1 MEKFKFGYTLDE
13 LKGRYAS
20 GADKLQDDEFLGD
33 DGLPYCKKCKTKRY
47 WVLDNGQVAMH
58 GACKCMEEAAEKARQ
73 EEEARKRM
81 EEFNNRKALSLT
93 GKRYRNLMF
102 KDATITKNN
111 TKAYQK
117 ARNYVAHSKE
127 VFEGN
132 IGLYIYGDNSSGKT
146 YLIACIC
153 NELVWKGYR
162 CIYTNLASILN
173 EIRAS
178 YDKNGMGECAI
189 LQHLQYY
196 DFAFIDDLGKEFLGR
211 EYNAASSK
219 WAEEKLFEVL
229 NARYNA
235 QKPTI
240 FSSNY
245 SIGELASV
253 LGLDKAIIERVN
265 EMATRVIK
273 LEGDDFRS
281 VVRDEKSEIAKK
293 LGI

>member
-1 MEKFKFGYTLDE
+1 MIKIGDTLEEFK
-13 LKGRYAS
+13 KGFAS
-20 GADKLQDDEFLGD
+20 GEYKLREDEYLGD
-33 DGLPYCKKCKTKRY
+33 DGLPYCKKCKTRRFYCSDDKQWCIRS
-47 WVLDNGQVAMH
+47 M
-58 GACKCMEEAAEKARQ
+58 CKCQEEARKKQ
-73 EEEARKRM
+73 EEEEAARKRM

-102 KDATITKNN
+102 KDATITKHNS
-111 TKAYQK
+111 KAYQK
-117 ARNYVAHSKE
+117 ASAYVEKSKE
-127 VFEGN
+127 VFAEN

-146 YLIACIC
+146 FLIACIC

-162 CIYTNLASILN
+162 CIYTNLATILN
-173 EIRAS
+173 EIRGS
-178 YDKNGMGECAI
+178 YDRNGMGECAI
-189 LQHLQYY
+189 LRNLEYY

-211 EYNAASSK
+211 EYNVASSK
-219 WAEEKLFEVL
+219 WAEEKFFEIL

-235 QKPTI
+235 QKPTV

-253 LGLDKAIIERVN
+253 LGLDKAIVERIN

-281 VVRDEKSEIAKK
+281 TVRDEKSEIAKK

>member
-1 MEKFKFGYTLDE
+1 MIKIGDTLEEFK
-13 LKGRYAS
+13 KGFAS
-20 GADKLQDDEFLGD
+20 GEYKLREDEYLGD
-33 DGLPYCKKCKTKRY
+33 DGLPYCKKCKTRRFYCSDDKQWCIR
-47 WVLDNGQVAMH
+47 GM
-58 GACKCMEEAAEKARQ
+58 CKCQEEARKKQ
-73 EEEARKRM
+73 EEEEAARKRM

-102 KDATITKNN
+102 KDATITKHNS
-111 TKAYQK
+111 KAYQK
-117 ARNYVAHSKE
+117 ASAYVEKSKE
-127 VFEGN
+127 VFAEN

-146 YLIACIC
+146 FLIACIC

-162 CIYTNLASILN
+162 CIYTNLATILN
-173 EIRAS
+173 EIRGS
-178 YDKNGMGECAI
+178 YDRNGMGECAI
-189 LQHLQYY
+189 LRNLEYY

-211 EYNAASSK
+211 EYNVASSK
-219 WAEEKLFEVL
+219 WAEEKFFEIL

-235 QKPTI
+235 QKPTV

-253 LGLDKAIIERVN
+253 LGLDKAIVERIN

-281 VVRDEKSEIAKK
+281 TVRDEKSEIAKK

>member
-1 MEKFKFGYTLDE
+1 MIKIGDTLEEFK
-13 LKGRYAS
+13 KGFAS
-20 GADKLQDDEFLGD
+20 GEYKLREDEYLGD
-33 DGLPYCKKCKTKRY
+33 DGLPYCKKCKTRRFYCSDDKQWCIR
-47 WVLDNGQVAMH
+47 GM
-58 GACKCMEEAAEKARQ
+58 CKCQEEARKKQ
-73 EEEARKRM
+73 EEEEAARKRM

-102 KDATITKNN
+102 KDATITKHNS
-111 TKAYQK
+111 KAYQK
-117 ARNYVAHSKE
+117 ASAYVEKSKE
-127 VFEGN
+127 VFAEN

-146 YLIACIC
+146 FLIACIC

-162 CIYTNLASILN
+162 CIYTNLATILN
-173 EIRAS
+173 EIRGS
-178 YDKNGMGECAI
+178 YDRNGMGECAI
-189 LQHLQYY
+189 LRNLEYY

-211 EYNAASSK
+211 EYNVASSK
-219 WAEEKLFEVL
+219 WAEEKFFEIL

-235 QKPTI
+235 QKPTV

-253 LGLDKAIIERVN
+253 LGLDKAIVERIN

-281 VVRDEKSEIAKK
+281 TVRDEKGEIAKK

>member
-1 MEKFKFGYTLDE
+1 MIKFGQTLEE
-13 LKGRYAS
+13 LKAAFAAGTETL
-20 GADKLQDDEFLGD
+20 KDDEYFGE
-33 DGLPYCKKCKTKRY
+33 DGLPYCKKCKTKRFFS
-47 WVLDNGQVAMH
+47 LDNGEWAMR
-58 GACKCMEEAAEKARQ
+58 GMCKCQ
-73 EEEARKRM
+73 EEARKKAEEEEVARERM
-81 EEFNNRKALSLT
+81 REFNNRKALSLT
-93 GKRYRNLMF
+93 GKRYRNIMF
-102 KDATITKNN
+102 ADAIITPNN

-117 ARNYVAHSKE
+117 AKNYVAKSKE
-127 VFEGN
+127 VFDNN

-146 YLIACIC
+146 FLIACIC
-153 NELVWKGYR
+153 NELVWKGHR

-189 LQHLQYY
+189 LYSLQNY
-196 DFAFIDDLGKEFLGR
+196 DFAFIDDIGKEFLGR

-219 WAEEKLFEVL
+219 WAEEKFFEVL

-245 SIGELASV
+245 SIAELASV
-253 LGLDKAIIERVN
+253 LGLDKAIIERIN

-281 VVRDEKSEIAKK
+281 IVRDEKSEVAKN

>member
-1 MEKFKFGYTLDE
+1 MIKIGNTLEEFK
-13 LKGRYAS
+13 KGFAS
-20 GADKLQDDEFLGD
+20 GEYKLREDEYLGD
-33 DGLPYCKKCKTKRY
+33 DGLPYCKKCNTKRFY
-47 WVLDNGQVAMH
+47 CSDDKQWCIRCM
-58 GACKCMEEAAEKARQ
+58 CKCQEAEQKKQ
-73 EEEARKRM
+73 EEEEAARKRM

-102 KDATITKNN
+102 KDATITEHNS
-111 TKAYQK
+111 KAYQK
-117 ARNYVAHSKE
+117 ATAYVEKSKE
-127 VFEGN
+127 VFADN

-146 YLIACIC
+146 FLIACIC

-162 CIYTNLASILN
+162 CIYTNLATILN
-173 EIRAS
+173 EIRGS
-178 YDKNGMGECAI
+178 YDRNGMGECTI
-189 LQHLQYY
+189 LRNLEYY

-211 EYNAASSK
+211 EYNVASSK
-219 WAEEKLFEVL
+219 WAEEKFFEIL

-235 QKPTI
+235 QKPTV

-253 LGLDKAIIERVN
+253 LGLDKAIIERIN

-281 VVRDEKSEIAKK
+281 TVRDEKSEIAKK

>member
-1 MEKFKFGYTLDE
+1 M
-13 LKGRYAS
+13 
-20 GADKLQDDEFLGD
+20 ADKLKKASKAHTRYYLQDGTLVPGATTVTGLLNKPALVKWANNLGLQGID
-33 DGLPYCKKCKTKRY
+33 SSKYVDKAARVGTLIHSL
-47 WVLDNGQVAMH
+47 V
-58 GACKCMEEAAEKARQ
+58 EAHI
-73 EEEARKRM
+73 
-81 EEFNNRKALSLT
+81 T
-93 GKRYRNLMF
+93 GKKADLSDYTDLEKEMAEVGF
-102 KDATITKNN
+102 KKYLDWEKQHKVEPIFNEKGLEN
-111 TKAYQK
+111 
-117 ARNYVAHSKE
+117 
-127 VFEGN
+127 N

-146 YLIACIC
+146 FLLACIC
-153 NELVWKGYR
+153 NELVWKGYS

-189 LQHLQYY
+189 LNHLQYY
-196 DFAFIDDLGKEFLGR
+196 NFAFIDDLGKEFLGR

-219 WAEEKLFEVL
+219 WAEEKFFEVL

-245 SIGELASV
+245 SISELASV
-253 LGLDKAIIERVN
+253 LGLDKAIIERIN

-281 VVRDEKSEIAKK
+281 IVRDEKSDIAKK

>member
-1 MEKFKFGYTLDE
+1 MIKIGQTLEE
-13 LKGRYAS
+13 LKAAFAS
-20 GADKLQDDEFLGD
+20 GEEKLKEDEYLGD
-33 DGLPYCKKCKTKRY
+33 DGLPYCKKCKTKRFY
-47 WVLDNGQVAMH
+47 STDKGEWAMR
-58 GACKCMEEAAEKARQ
+58 GLCKCQEEERKRQ
-73 EEEARKRM
+73 EEEEAARKRM

-93 GKRYRNLMF
+93 GKRYRNVMF
-102 KDATITKNN
+102 KDAIITEHNA
-111 TKAYQK
+111 KAYQK
-117 ARNYVAHSKE
+117 ARNYVAMSKE
-127 VFEGN
+127 VFAEN

-153 NELVWKGYR
+153 NELVWKGHR

-189 LQHLQYY
+189 LHHLQYY

-219 WAEEKLFEVL
+219 WAEEKFFEVL

-253 LGLDKAIIERVN
+253 LGLDKAIIERIN

-281 VVRDEKSEIAKK
+281 IARDEKSEIAKK